1 MKRLVILGL
10 LMTLVLGMQA
20 ATKRALVIGIGPY
33 PASSGWARINGDKDI
48 PVVEKLLQAN
58 GFQQKNIYTLCN
70 EQATFSAI
78 CNQMEKIISIAQPG
92 DFLYIQ
98 FSGHGQQITD
108 RNGDEP
114 DGYDEAWVPYDAPM
128 QYTKGVYEGERH
140 ITDDRLNGWLHRMR
154 KRVGESGKII
164 VVADA
169 CHSGDGTR
177 GPAEEEAAQHL
188 VIRGTSDK
196 FIIPGA
202 SQQAQRQSFPIEWI
216 SISACKPYQ
225 CNYEY
230 NGMGSLTYALY
241 QERERLSTL
250 TGKQLHQ
257 SIRQSIQR
265 VIPQT
270 QTPVVDMTD
279 DDRDNRIF

>member
-1 MKRLVILGL
+1 
-10 LMTLVLGMQA
+10 MTLVLGMQA

>member
-1 MKRLVILGL
+1 
-10 LMTLVLGMQA
+10 MTLVLGMQA

-202 SQQAQRQSFPIEWI
+202 PQQAQRQSFPIEWI